1 MKFLLG
7 FKLKCAKLLRR
18 DLFGIC
24 IILGLF
30 VANCLFLC
38 FNIKPHN
45 MEFTEK
51 YSAEELDYL
60 GLFPLLVGRSMLLI
74 SDSGI
79 IGTAKEAIALAG
91 IYSEK
96 RPDIV
101 PNALI
106 NEVTKMPEGISDVKE
121 LLINRQKKVQA
132 IFEKNELDNPEKISQ
147 FVVKQIGVLS
157 ELLLQK
163 EDMSIGESYQK
174 WIVEIAEK
182 ISNAA
187 SEGGFLGFGGQRVS
201 DQEQQFLN
209 EIKSAFGYN
218 AFY

>member
-1 MKFLLG
+1 
-7 FKLKCAKLLRR
+7 
-18 DLFGIC
+18 
-24 IILGLF
+24 
-30 VANCLFLC
+30 
-38 FNIKPHN
+38 